1 VAVAAVLIRFKLC
14 DINGRILPGFS
25 VEMPQP
31 DESLEACLRR
41 IRLEFGGRLM
51 ELHVEQV
58 GGERREQQSA

>member
-1 VAVAAVLIRFKLC
+1 MAAVLIRFKLC
-14 DINGRILPGFS
+14 DHMGRILPGFS

-41 IRLEFGGRLM
+41 LRLEFGGRLM